1 MTLDVYREYCLSF
14 KGVTEELPF
23 NENTLVFKVKGKI
36 FALTDIDL
44 FDSINL
50 KCDPEEAIELRE
62 RYAGITP
69 GYHMNKRHWITVSTD
84 GSIVD
89 KLIRGLTEKSYKLVV
104 GGLSRKDREKLQ
116 K

>member
-1 MTLDVYREYCLSF
+1 MTIDVYREYCLSF
-14 KGVTEELPF
+14 KGVIEDLPF
-23 NENTLVFKVKGKI
+23 DENTLVFKVKGKI

-69 GYHMNKRHWITVSTD
+69 GYHMNKRHWITVKSD
-84 GSIVD
+84 GSVPV
-89 KLIRGLTEKSYKLVV
+89 KLIYELTEKSYNLVINKLP
-104 GGLSRKDREKLQ
+104 RRDREDLK
-116 K
+116 